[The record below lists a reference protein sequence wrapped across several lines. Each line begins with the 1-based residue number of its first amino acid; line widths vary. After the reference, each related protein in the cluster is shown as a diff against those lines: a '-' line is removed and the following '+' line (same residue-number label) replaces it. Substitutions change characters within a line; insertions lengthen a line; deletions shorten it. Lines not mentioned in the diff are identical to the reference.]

1 MADRAIGREARCYV
15 GWVGGASKVRLVAAV
30 AGRRQ
35 RTGVV
40 IVGVAAG
47 ARHCRVRARQRERR
61 VVVVERRRGPARGRV
76 ALRAVRRECGGV
88 GRVRRIR
95 GPVVVRLV
103 AADAGCRQRTRVVI
117 VGVAAGARHCRVRA
131 RQWERCVVVVER
143 RGCPACGVMAL
154 RAIRREARGH
164 VVWIGR
170 PGEVRLVAGIAGRRR
185 IHVVVVGVAL
195 NTGQRGMHTRQRV
208 VCIERVIK
216 LGIEPIRRAM
226 AGTAVVRQVQLHVR
240 RIVGIHKI
248 GRVARIAGRRCSS
261 EDIVD
266 VTSRARQCGVSPG
279 QRIAREFQV
288 IELCIEPGIHRV
300 TRLAGCREPRRYM
313 IEHRGLKILLVA
325 GVAGGR

>member
-1 MADRAIGREARCYV
+1 MRWI
-15 GWVGGASKVRLVAAV
+15 VRGVEVCLVAPV
-30 AGRRQ
+30 AGGGQSCVVVIRVALSAGYGGMGAGERE
-35 RTGVV
+35 RGGVV
-40 IVGVAAG
+40 IEGRGIPTA
-47 ARHCRVRARQRERR
+47 CR
-61 VVVVERRRGPARGRV
+61 
-76 ALRAVRRECGGV
+76 
-88 GRVRRIR
+88 
-95 GPVVVRLV
+95 
-103 AADAGCRQRTRVVI
+103 
-117 VGVAAGARHCRVRA
+117 
-131 RQWERCVVVVER
+131 
-143 RGCPACGVMAL
+143 MAE
-154 RAIRREARGH
+154 RAIRWEPSRDVIG
-164 VVWIGR
+164 IGR